1 MWFLHFSF
9 SSLSREGE
17 RLLGESLGHTAGIC
31 VPCALA
37 SAFSTQGLVL
47 WRDRSPQM
55 AKAGS
60 CKAAV
65 QGDLRPPACLVL
77 DLAEQSVRGPAL
89 PLLSAAAEPF
99 ISHVLPCAGGG
110 VGRGFQ
116 AY

>member
-1 MWFLHFSF
+1 M
-9 SSLSREGE
+9 
-17 RLLGESLGHTAGIC
+17 
-31 VPCALA
+31 CALR
-37 SAFSTQGLVL
+37 SGLGLLHTGPRALERQV
-47 WRDRSPQM
+47 SPGVM